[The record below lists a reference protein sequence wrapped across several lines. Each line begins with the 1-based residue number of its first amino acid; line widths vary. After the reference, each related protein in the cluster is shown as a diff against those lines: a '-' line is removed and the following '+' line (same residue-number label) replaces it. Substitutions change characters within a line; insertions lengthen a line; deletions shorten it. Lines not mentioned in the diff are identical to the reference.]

1 MQSNNPRKKM
11 GQSKEIKQKRK
22 GQKNFDISFFAIFR
36 YYDQGILW
44 KGDWALGSAS
54 NPFWD
59 FSYIS

>member
-1 MQSNNPRKKM
+1 M

-54 NPFWD
+54 NPF
-59 FSYIS
+59 